1 MKCKDCDYFLEHKSV
16 KDTLIKYNLFYKNY
30 SNNFDEELKKIFKN
44 TFKFSSNNINKFI
57 SLWRKGVYPYEYMN
71 DW

>member
-1 MKCKDCDYFLEHKSV
+1 MKCKDCDYFLEHKNV

-30 SNNFDEELKKIFKN
+30 SNSFDEELKKIFKN

>member
-1 MKCKDCDYFLEHKSV
+1 MKCKDCDYFLTHKSV
-16 KDTLIKYNLFYKNY
+16 NDTLIKYNLFYKNY

-57 SLWRKGVYPYEYMN
+57 SL
-71 DW
+71 

>member
-1 MKCKDCDYFLEHKSV
+1 MKCKDCDYFLTHKNV
-16 KDTLIKYNLFYKNY
+16 NDTLIKYNLFYKNY

-57 SLWRKGVYPYEYMN
+57 SL
-71 DW
+71 

>member
-1 MKCKDCDYFLEHKSV
+1 MKCKDCDYFLTHKSV